1 MEPFGT
7 ALSTLSGQRAEC
19 LSRIKTGSGWFSA
32 GGLDTQA
39 RMNAAA
45 NPLSESP
52 ESLTRDEIP
61 PHSHA
66 AKATLADVPPRV
78 QTQIGKRQICEKQ
91 PKRTLRI
98 LKSRLAKCHVR
109 CLRSNESY
117 RRYLR
122 HLEHC
127 HGDEKICRFAHGG
140 SCSWTFLHD
149 DDSYRRRCDYQ
160 HGRVARLARHRQSQL
175 HVPCNGST
183 GRTYEKTIGRA
194 ILDATWLFNSKFERA
209 LSKVRR
215 DEGAVKRL
223 VTKATA

>member
-1 MEPFGT
+1 MSVADQNGLRLVFRRGARHTSADECCRKSVIRIAREFDTRRDSPTFPCRQSDFGR
-7 ALSTLSGQRAEC
+7 RAPT
-19 LSRIKTGSGWFSA
+19 SP
-32 GGLDTQA
+32 
-39 RMNAAA
+39 NADWEAA
-45 NPLSESP
+45 DL
-52 ESLTRDEIP
+52 
-61 PHSHA
+61 
-66 AKATLADVPPRV
+66 
-78 QTQIGKRQICEKQ
+78 Q
-91 PKRTLRI
+91 PKRTLRV

-122 HLEHC
+122 HWEHC

-140 SCSWTFLHD
+140 SCSRTFLHD

-194 ILDATWLFNSKFERA
+194 ILDATWLFNSKFGA